1 MVETGQRLPSLTGLR
16 FFLAASVLATH
27 LFIDAAF
34 FADPGLRTAVLP
46 LDPLAACAVSG
57 FFVLSGFVLAWT
69 HRPGEPAGAFW
80 RRRLWRIGPAHAL
93 GWLGAVAFAVLA
105 ADSALPNGLPLHCGP
120 GFSAVSLLLLQGWA
134 PHLALNAC
142 FNSPSWS
149 ISCEVFFYALFPL
162 LIAAAR
168 RLPARRLGAVWT
180 VLAVAVL
187 SLPLPAL
194 AVGGPVLGRDIPL
207 SAESVWLCYF
217 FPPARLAEFA
227 LGIVTARL
235 LRAGRWPRVPRTVL
249 LLSCAAAA
257 ALTPFLPAP
266 FRFGALGAVPLT
278 LLIAHLARADAEGR
292 SGLAARPALI
302 RLGEA
307 SYALYILHW
316 PLLLTVRQLLGE
328 DRAFGVPAGLVLVTA
343 CALLAQ
349 GTALLAHRFVERPLA
364 QRFSR
369 RHSPAPAPPGEP
381 AGAPST

>member
-1 MVETGQRLPSLTGLR
+1 MVETGRLPSLTGLR

-27 LFIDAAF
+27 LCTDATF
-34 FADPGLRTAVLP
+34 FADARLRTALLP
-46 LDPLAACAVSG
+46 LATVAACAVSG
-57 FFVLSGFVLAWT
+57 FFVLSGFVLTWT

-80 RRRLWRIGPAHAL
+80 RRRLWRIGPAHVL

-105 ADSALPNGLPLHCGP
+105 ADSALPNGLPLRCDP
-120 GFSAVSLLLLQGWA
+120 GFGAVSLLLLQGWA

-162 LIAAAR
+162 LISAAR
-168 RLPARRLGAVWT
+168 RLPARRLGAAWT

-194 AVGGPVLGRDIPL
+194 AVGGPALGRDIPL

-235 LRAGRWPRVPRTVL
+235 VRAGRWPRVQRTVL
-249 LLSCAAAA
+249 LPVCATAA

-278 LLIAHLARADAEGR
+278 LAIAHWARADAGGR
-292 SGLAARPALI
+292 PGLLARPALTT
-302 RLGEA
+302 LGEA

-316 PLLLTVRQLLGE
+316 PLLLTVRHLLGE
-328 DRAFGVPAGLVLVTA
+328 DRTFTTPVGLVLVAA

-364 QRFSR
+364 RRFSR
-369 RHSPAPAPPGEP
+369 RRSPAPSSPAEP
-381 AGAPST
+381 AGVPSA